1 MICVTAFYPAA
12 GESRFDLN
20 YYYAKHIPLVKELLA
35 PHGLK
40 RVEVDEGLSGF
51 GPGTPPNYKVVARM
65 YFENIEGFQ
74 AGVAAAG
81 NQIFADIPNYTDIPV
96 EVQVSSLKE
105 V

>member
-12 GESRFDLN
+12 GESRFDAT
-20 YYYAKHIPLVKELLA
+20 YYFEKHCPMVKNLLT
-35 PHGLK
+35 PFGLTK
-40 RVEVDEGLSGF
+40 MEIDEGLSGF
-51 GPGTPPNYKVVARM
+51 GPGTPPNYKIACRM

-74 AGVAAAG
+74 AGVAAVG

-96 EVQVSSLKE
+96 EVQVSALRE